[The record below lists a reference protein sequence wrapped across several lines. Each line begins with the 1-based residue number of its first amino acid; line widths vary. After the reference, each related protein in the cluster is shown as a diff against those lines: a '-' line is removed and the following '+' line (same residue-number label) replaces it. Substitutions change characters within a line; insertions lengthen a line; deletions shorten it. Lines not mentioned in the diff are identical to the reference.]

1 MIALRFAESE
11 EDMLRIR
18 ELFLEYASSLGFSL
32 GFQNFDDDIMNL
44 PGKYGRPKGRLILA
58 LDGEEIVGCV
68 ALREFDKDICELKR
82 LYVKKESRGKGI
94 GKLLTEKVIDEAISI
109 GYSRMRLDTIDNMT
123 QAMTLYRSMGFKE
136 INAYRENPIE
146 GARYF
151 ELILK

>member
-58 LDGEEIVGCV
+58 LDDEEIVGCV